1 MVYSANARRA
11 KIQPPFEQGLQCH
24 ASGGWRSLPVGASRP
39 IVTTDS
45 RSDLEEPQGGWPRNF
60 VRPCLL
66 LLLKEG
72 HAHGYDL
79 LVRLSD
85 FGLRV
90 DPGGLYRTLR
100 ALERE
105 GLLSS
110 WWEASETG
118 PARREYVLTAEGE
131 NWLRLWG
138 GTLRESR
145 RILDRFLKH
154 YEAAVGETNTLLNRD

>member
-1 MVYSANARRA
+1 
-11 KIQPPFEQGLQCH
+11 
-24 ASGGWRSLPVGASRP
+24 
-39 IVTTDS
+39 VTTDS
-45 RSDLEEPQGGWPRNF
+45 RSDIEEPQGGLPRNF
-60 VRPCLL
+60 VRPSLL

-79 LVRLSD
+79 LVRLND

-110 WWEASETG
+110 WWETSETG
-118 PARREYVLTAEGE
+118 PARREYVLTEEGE

-145 RILDRFLKH
+145 RILDRFLAR
-154 YEAAVGETNTLLNRD
+154 YEAVVGEAAGLVNRD